1 LQPATRSQTN
11 VIKQDRNAKQSS
23 NGECSG
29 RTSQGL
35 FGIKPI
41 AHYSIALLLKD
52 AVAGLVLTA
61 ILLPAGMGYAQ
72 AAGLPAIHGLYAT
85 IVALVVY
92 AIFGPS
98 RLLVIGPDSSLA
110 ALIAAT
116 ILPLAGGSV
125 ERAVALAGGLSVMTG
140 IVCIIAGLAK
150 FGFVTELISK
160 PIRYGY
166 INGIA
171 FTVIA
176 GQLPAFFGFSV
187 SVAEFPQ
194 EMIAFISG
202 LFQGQMNLAAV
213 LVGATSMIVILG
225 CKHWAPMIPG
235 VLVAVVGATLAV
247 TFIQPLENAQL
258 SVVSTLPQGLPVLR
272 LPNVSPKDL
281 RDMLSGSIAIALVAF
296 ADTSVLSRIYS
307 QRFGYAVDSNK
318 ELVSLG
324 IANMATGLFQGFS
337 VSASASRTPVAEQ
350 AGAKTQVTGLVGA
363 LLVTLLLYFSP
374 TLLKSMPHAALS
386 AVVICACLGQI
397 QISQVVRL
405 YQLRRSEFIFSIACF
420 IGVVVFGVIQ
430 GIFIAV
436 GLALISFIWRAW
448 RPHNAVLGRVDGL
461 KGYHDVLRH
470 PEARRIPGLVLFRWD
485 APLFFANAAVFEER
499 VQEAIA
505 LAPTPTKWVVVAAE
519 PVTDV
524 DITAADMLADLDK
537 KLHQAGMDLCFA
549 EMKGPV
555 KDILKR
561 YGLFDSFGNESFFP
575 TIGQAVDRYVVA
587 HKVNWQDWDEPTAD
601 I

>member
-1 LQPATRSQTN
+1 MIN
-11 VIKQDRNAKQSS
+11 QDRNANLSS
-23 NGECSG
+23 NEEMVG
-29 RTSQGL
+29 RTSL
-35 FGIKPI
+35 RRFGIKLIP
-41 AHYSIALLLKD
+41 HYSVAILLKD

-85 IVALVVY
+85 IVSLVVY

-98 RLLVIGPDSSLA
+98 RLLVLGPDSSLA

-125 ERAVALAGGLSVMTG
+125 ERAIALAGALSVMTG
-140 IVCIIAGLAK
+140 ILCVIAGLAK

-194 EMIAFISG
+194 EIIAFIHG
-202 LFQGQMNLAAV
+202 LFHGQVNLAA
-213 LVGATSMIVILG
+213 LMIGATCMIVIFG
-225 CKHWAPMIPG
+225 FKHWAPVIPG
-235 VLVAVVGATLAV
+235 VLIAVVGATLAV
-247 TFIQPLENAQL
+247 TFIQPLENAHL
-258 SVVSTLPQGLPVLR
+258 SVVSTLPQGLPALR
-272 LPNVSPKDL
+272 LPIVSLKDL

-296 ADTSVLSRIYS
+296 ADSSVLSRIYS
-307 QRFGYAVDSNK
+307 QRGGYMVDSNR
-318 ELVSLG
+318 ELLSLG
-324 IANMATGLFQGFS
+324 FVNLATGLFQGFS

-363 LLVTLLLYFSP
+363 LLVTLLLYFAP
-374 TLLKSMPHAALS
+374 TLVKSMPHAALS

-405 YQLRRSEFIFSIACF
+405 YQLRRSEFMFSIACF
-420 IGVVVFGVIQ
+420 FGVIVLGVIQ

-436 GLALISFIWRAW
+436 GLALIAFIWRAW

-499 VQEAIA
+499 VQHAIA
-505 LAPTPTKWVVVAAE
+505 LAPTPTKWVLVAAE

-524 DITAADMLADLDK
+524 DVTAADMLAELDK
-537 KLHQAGMDLCFA
+537 KLHDAGMDLCFA

-561 YGLFDSFGNESFFP
+561 YGLFDSFGNENFFP
-575 TIGQAVDRYVVA
+575 TIGQAVDQYLVS
-587 HKVNWQDWDEPTAD
+587 HKVDWQDWDEATVN

>member
-1 LQPATRSQTN
+1 MIN
-11 VIKQDRNAKQSS
+11 QDRSANQSS
-23 NGECSG
+23 NGEFVG
-29 RTSQGL
+29 RTSPGL
-35 FGIKPI
+35 FGIKFIP
-41 AHYSIALLLKD
+41 HYSVAFLVKD

-85 IVALVVY
+85 IVALVAY

-125 ERAVALAGGLSVMTG
+125 ERAIALAGALSVMTG
-140 IVCIIAGLAK
+140 IVCVIAGLAQ

-187 SVAEFPQ
+187 SVADFPQ

-202 LFQGQMNLAAV
+202 LFHGQVNLAAV
-213 LVGATSMIVILG
+213 LIGATSMIAIFG
-225 CKHWAPMIPG
+225 CKRWAPVIPG
-235 VLVAVVGATLAV
+235 VLIAVVGATLAV
-247 TFIQPLENAQL
+247 AFIRPLENAHL
-258 SVVSTLPQGLPVLR
+258 SLVSTLPQGLPALR
-272 LPNVSPKDL
+272 LPNVSLKDL
-281 RDMLSGSIAIALVAF
+281 RDMLSGSIAITLVAF
-296 ADTSVLSRIYS
+296 ADTSVLSRVYS
-307 QRFGYAVDSNK
+307 QRGGYTVDSNK

-363 LLVTLLLYFSP
+363 LLVTLLLYFAP

-397 QISQVVRL
+397 QILQVVRL

-420 IGVVVFGVIQ
+420 LGVIVLGVIQ

-436 GLALISFIWRAW
+436 GLALIAFIWRAW

-461 KGYHDVLRH
+461 KGYHDILRH

-499 VQEAIA
+499 VQQAIA

-537 KLHQAGMDLCFA
+537 KLHDSGMDLCFA

-555 KDILKR
+555 KDLLKR
-561 YGLFDSFGNESFFP
+561 YGLFDSFGNENFFP
-575 TIGQAVDRYVVA
+575 TIGQAVDQYLVA
-587 HKVNWQDWDEPTAD
+587 HKVDWQDWDAPTVD

>member
-1 LQPATRSQTN
+1 M
-11 VIKQDRNAKQSS
+11 IKNDRNASQPS
-23 NGECSG
+23 NKEIVGQ
-29 RTSQGL
+29 TSPRF
-35 FGIKPI
+35 FGIKITP
-41 AHYSIALLLKD
+41 HYSFAFLLKD
-52 AVAGLVLTA
+52 VLAGVVLTA

-98 RLLVIGPDSSLA
+98 RILVVGPDSSLA

-125 ERAVALAGGLSVMTG
+125 ERAIALAGALAVMTG
-140 IVCIIAGLAK
+140 VISIVAGLAK

-171 FTVIA
+171 ITVIA

-187 SVAEFPQ
+187 SVSEFPQ
-194 EMIAFISG
+194 EMIAFING
-202 LFQGQMNLAAV
+202 LFQGQVNLAAV
-213 LVGATSMIVILG
+213 MIGATCMIVIFG
-225 CKHWAPMIPG
+225 CKYWAPAIPG
-235 VLVAVVGATLAV
+235 VLIAVVGATLAV
-247 TFIQPLENAQL
+247 TFIQPLEKAHL
-258 SVVSTLPQGLPVLR
+258 AVVSTLPQGLPALR
-272 LPNVSPKDL
+272 LPNVSLQDL
-281 RDMLSGSIAIALVAF
+281 RDMLSGSIAVALVAF
-296 ADTSVLSRIYS
+296 ADSSVLSRIYA
-307 QRFGYAVDSNK
+307 QRGGYPVDSNK

-324 IANMATGLFQGFS
+324 IVNLATGLFQGFS

-363 LLVTLLLYFSP
+363 LLVTLLLYFAP

-397 QISQVVRL
+397 QISPVVRL

-420 IGVVVFGVIQ
+420 LGVIVLGVIQ
-430 GIFIAV
+430 GIFISV
-436 GLALISFIWRAW
+436 GLALFAFIWRAW

-470 PEARRIPGLVLFRWD
+470 PEAKRIPGLVLFRWD

-499 VQEAIA
+499 VEQAIA

-524 DITAADMLADLDK
+524 DITAADMLAELDK

-561 YGLFDSFGNESFFP
+561 YGLFDSFGNENFFP
-575 TIGQAVDRYVVA
+575 TIGQAVDRYLDV
-587 HKVNWQDWDEPTAD
+587 HKVNWQDWDEPEAE

>member
-1 LQPATRSQTN
+1 MIN
-11 VIKQDRNAKQSS
+11 QDRNANQSS
-23 NGECSG
+23 NGGFVG
-29 RTSQGL
+29 RTSPGL
-35 FGIKPI
+35 FGIKFIP
-41 AHYSIALLLKD
+41 HYSVAFLLKD

-125 ERAVALAGGLSVMTG
+125 ERAIALAGALSVMTG
-140 IVCIIAGLAK
+140 IVCVIAGLAQ

-187 SVAEFPQ
+187 SVADFPQ
-194 EMIAFISG
+194 EMIAFIRG
-202 LFQGQMNLAAV
+202 LFHGQVNLAAV
-213 LVGATSMIVILG
+213 LIGTTSMIAIFG
-225 CKHWAPMIPG
+225 CKRWAPAIPG
-235 VLVAVVGATLAV
+235 VLIAVVGATLAV
-247 TFIQPLENAQL
+247 AFIRPLENAHL
-258 SVVSTLPQGLPVLR
+258 SVVSTLPQGLPALR
-272 LPNVSPKDL
+272 LPNVSLKDL
-281 RDMLSGSIAIALVAF
+281 RDMLSGSIAITLVAF
-296 ADTSVLSRIYS
+296 ADTSVLSRVYS
-307 QRFGYAVDSNK
+307 QRGGYTVDSNK

-363 LLVTLLLYFSP
+363 LLVTLLLYFAP

-397 QISQVVRL
+397 QILQVVRL

-420 IGVVVFGVIQ
+420 LGVIVLGVIQ

-436 GLALISFIWRAW
+436 GLALIAFIWRAW

-461 KGYHDVLRH
+461 KGYHDILRH

-499 VQEAIA
+499 VQQAIA

-537 KLHQAGMDLCFA
+537 KLHDSGTDLCFA

-561 YGLFDSFGNESFFP
+561 YGLFDSFGNENFFP
-575 TIGQAVDRYVVA
+575 TIGQAVDQYLVA
-587 HKVNWQDWDEPTAD
+587 NKVDWQDWDEPTVD

>member
-1 LQPATRSQTN
+1 
-11 VIKQDRNAKQSS
+11 VD
-23 NGECSG
+23 E
-29 RTSQGL
+29 
-35 FGIKPI
+35 IKPRYNVRD
-41 AHYSIALLLKD
+41 YSVAFLLKD
-52 AVAGLVLTA
+52 AVAGVVLTA
-61 ILLPAGMGYAQ
+61 ILLPAGLGYAQ
-72 AAGLPAIHGLYAT
+72 AAGLPAIHGLYTT

-98 RLLVIGPDSSLA
+98 RLLVVGPDSSLA

-125 ERAVALAGGLSVMTG
+125 ERAIALAGALSVMTG
-140 IVCIIAGLAK
+140 IICVIAGLAQI
-150 FGFVTELISK
+150 GFVTELISK

-187 SVAEFPQ
+187 SVAAFPQ
-194 EMIAFISG
+194 EMIAFING
-202 LFQGQMNLAAV
+202 LFQGQV
-213 LVGATSMIVILG
+213 SLVALMIGATSVIVIYG
-225 CKHWAPMIPG
+225 CKYWAPVIPG
-235 VLVAVVGATLAV
+235 VLIAVVGATLAV
-247 TFIQPLENAQL
+247 AFIPPLGNAHL
-258 SVVSTLPQGLPVLR
+258 SVVSTLPQGLPALR
-272 LPNVSPKDL
+272 LPIVTIKDL
-281 RDMLSGSIAIALVAF
+281 RDMLSASIAIALVAF
-296 ADTSVLSRIYS
+296 ADSSVLSRIYS
-307 QRFGYAVDSNK
+307 QRGGYTVDSNK

-324 IANMATGLFQGFS
+324 IANVATGLFQGFS

-363 LLVTLLLYFSP
+363 LLVTLLLYFAP

-386 AVVICACLGQI
+386 AVVICACMGQI
-397 QISQVVRL
+397 QISQVLRL
-405 YQLRRSEFIFSIACF
+405 YQLRRSEFVFSIACF
-420 IGVVVFGVIQ
+420 LGVIFLGVIQ

-436 GLALISFIWRAW
+436 GLALMAFVWRAW
-448 RPHNAVLGRVDGL
+448 RPHDAILGRVDGL
-461 KGYHDVLRH
+461 KGYHDILRH

-499 VQEAIA
+499 IQQAIA

-524 DITAADMLADLDK
+524 DITAADMLAGLDK
-537 KLHQAGMDLCFA
+537 KLHEAGMELCFA

-561 YGLFDSFGNESFFP
+561 YGLFDSFGNENFFP
-575 TIGQAVDRYVVA
+575 TIGQAVDQYLVA
-587 HKVNWQDWDEPTAD
+587 HKVKWQDWDEPTAV

>member
-1 LQPATRSQTN
+1 MNNDPKLNPL
-11 VIKQDRNAKQSS
+11 S
-23 NGECSG
+23 NGEVAG
-29 RTSQGL
+29 RTSYKIL
-35 FGIKPI
+35 GIKFTPQYTV
-41 AHYSIALLLKD
+41 ACLWKD
-52 AVAGLVLTA
+52 IVAGVVLTA

-92 AIFGPS
+92 AIVGPS
-98 RLLVIGPDSSLA
+98 RLLVMGPDSSLA

-116 ILPLAGGSV
+116 ILPLAAGSV
-125 ERAVALAGGLSVMTG
+125 ERAVALAGALSIMTG
-140 IVCIIAGLAK
+140 IICIVAGLAQ

-160 PIRYGY
+160 PIRIGY

-194 EMIAFISG
+194 EMFAFISG
-202 LFQGQMNLAAV
+202 LFQGQANMPAV
-213 LVGATSMIVILG
+213 LIGGTSVLVILG
-225 CKHWAPMIPG
+225 CKYWAPKIPG
-235 VLVAVVGATLAV
+235 VLIAVVGATLAV
-247 TFIQPLENAQL
+247 AFIRPLENAQL
-258 SVVSTLPQGLPVLR
+258 AVVGTLPQGLPALR
-272 LPNVSPKDL
+272 IPFVTIMDL

-296 ADTSVLSRIYS
+296 SDTSVLSRIYS
-307 QRFGYAVDSNK
+307 QRGGYSVNSNR
-318 ELVSLG
+318 ELTSLG
-324 IANMATGLFQGFS
+324 ITNLMVGLLQGFS

-363 LLVTLLLYFSP
+363 VLVTLLLYFAP

-397 QISQVVRL
+397 QIYQIARL
-405 YQLRRSEFIFSIACF
+405 YQLRRSEFFFSIACF
-420 IGVVVFGVIQ
+420 LGVIVLGVIP

-436 GLALISFIWRAW
+436 GLALVAFVWRAW

-461 KGYHDVLRH
+461 KGYHDITRH
-470 PEARRIPGLVLFRWD
+470 PEARQIPGLVLFRWD

-524 DITAADMLADLDK
+524 DITAADMLANLDE
-537 KLHQAGMDLCFA
+537 KLHLAGMDLCFA

-555 KDILKR
+555 KDMLKR
-561 YGLFDSFGNESFFP
+561 YGLFDSFGNENFFP
-575 TIGQAVDRYVVA
+575 TVGQAVDRYLAV
-587 HKVNWQDWDEPTAD
+587 HKVNWRDWDEPTTG

>member
-1 LQPATRSQTN
+1 M
-11 VIKQDRNAKQSS
+11 
-23 NGECSG
+23 
-29 RTSQGL
+29 
-35 FGIKPI
+35 
-41 AHYSIALLLKD
+41 KD
-52 AVAGLVLTA
+52 VVAGIILTA
-61 ILLPAGMGYAQ
+61 ILIPAGMGYAQ
-72 AAGLPAIHGLYAT
+72 AAGLPAIHGLYGT

-92 AIFGPS
+92 AIVGPS
-98 RLLVIGPDSSLA
+98 RILVIGPDSSLA

-116 ILPLAGGSV
+116 ILPLAAGSV
-125 ERAVALAGGLSVMTG
+125 ERAIALAGALSIMTG
-140 IVCIIAGLAK
+140 AICVVAGLAK

-194 EMIAFISG
+194 EMIAFTNG
-202 LFQGQMNLAAV
+202 LFQGQVNLAA
-213 LVGATSMIVILG
+213 LLIGISSLIVIFG
-225 CKHWAPMIPG
+225 CKYWAPVIPG
-235 VLVAVVGATLAV
+235 VLIAVVGATLAV
-247 TFIQPLENAQL
+247 AFIRPLENAQL
-258 SVVSTLPQGLPVLR
+258 SVVSTLPQGLPALR
-272 LPNVSPKDL
+272 LPNVSLKDL
-281 RDMLSGSIAIALVAF
+281 RDMLSGSMAIALVAF
-296 ADTSVLSRIYS
+296 ADDSVLSRIYS
-307 QRFGYAVDSNK
+307 QRGGYTVDSNK

-324 IANMATGLFQGFS
+324 IANIATGFFQGFS

-363 LLVTLLLYFSP
+363 LLVTLLLYFAP

-386 AVVICACLGQI
+386 AVVISACLGQI
-397 QISQVVRL
+397 QVSQVIRL
-405 YQLRRSEFIFSIACF
+405 YRLRRSEFVFSIACF
-420 IGVVVFGVIQ
+420 LGVIFWGVIQ

-436 GLALISFIWRAW
+436 GLALIAFIWRAW

-499 VQEAIA
+499 VQQAIA

-524 DITAADMLADLDK
+524 DVTAADMLADLDK

-555 KDILKR
+555 KDLLKR
-561 YGLFDSFGNESFFP
+561 YGLFDSFGNENFFP
-575 TIGQAVDRYVVA
+575 TVGQAVDQYLVA
-587 HKVNWQDWDEPTAD
+587 HKVNWQDWDEPMAV

>member
-1 LQPATRSQTN
+1 MIN
-11 VIKQDRNAKQSS
+11 QDRNANQSS
-23 NGECSG
+23 NGGFVG
-29 RTSQGL
+29 RTSPGL
-35 FGIKPI
+35 FGIKFIP
-41 AHYSIALLLKD
+41 HYSVAFLLKD

-125 ERAVALAGGLSVMTG
+125 ERAIALAGALSVMTG
-140 IVCIIAGLAK
+140 IVCVIAGLAQ

-187 SVAEFPQ
+187 SVADFPQ
-194 EMIAFISG
+194 EMIAFIRG
-202 LFQGQMNLAAV
+202 LFHGQVNLAAV
-213 LVGATSMIVILG
+213 LIGTTSMIAIFG
-225 CKHWAPMIPG
+225 CKRWAPAIPG
-235 VLVAVVGATLAV
+235 VLIAVVGATLAV
-247 TFIQPLENAQL
+247 AFIRPLENAHL
-258 SVVSTLPQGLPVLR
+258 SVVSTLPQGLPALR
-272 LPNVSPKDL
+272 LPNVSLKDL
-281 RDMLSGSIAIALVAF
+281 RDMLSGSIAITLVAF
-296 ADTSVLSRIYS
+296 ADTSVLSRVYS
-307 QRFGYAVDSNK
+307 QRGGYTVDSNK

-363 LLVTLLLYFSP
+363 LLVTLLLYFAP

-397 QISQVVRL
+397 QILQVVRL

-420 IGVVVFGVIQ
+420 LGVIVLGVIQ

-436 GLALISFIWRAW
+436 GLALIAFIWRAW

-461 KGYHDVLRH
+461 KGYHDILRH

-499 VQEAIA
+499 VQQAIA

-537 KLHQAGMDLCFA
+537 KLHDSGTDLCFA

-561 YGLFDSFGNESFFP
+561 YGLFDSFGNENFFP
-575 TIGQAVDRYVVA
+575 TIGQAVDQYLVA
-587 HKVNWQDWDEPTAD
+587 HKVDWQDWDEPTVD

>member
-1 LQPATRSQTN
+1 
-11 VIKQDRNAKQSS
+11 VINQDRNANLSS
-23 NGECSG
+23 NEEMVG
-29 RTSQGL
+29 RNSPRC
-35 FGIKPI
+35 FGIKRIP
-41 AHYSIALLLKD
+41 HYSVAILLKD

-85 IVALVVY
+85 IVSLVVY

-98 RLLVIGPDSSLA
+98 RLLVLGPDSSLA

-125 ERAVALAGGLSVMTG
+125 ERAIALAGALSVMTG
-140 IVCIIAGLAK
+140 ILCVIAGLAK

-194 EMIAFISG
+194 EIIAFIHG
-202 LFQGQMNLAAV
+202 LFHGQVNLAA
-213 LVGATSMIVILG
+213 LMIGAMCMIVIF
-225 CKHWAPMIPG
+225 CFKHWAPVIPG
-235 VLVAVVGATLAV
+235 VLIAVVGATLAV
-247 TFIQPLENAQL
+247 TFIQPLENAHL
-258 SVVSTLPQGLPVLR
+258 SVVSTLPQGLPALR
-272 LPNVSPKDL
+272 LPIVSLTDL

-296 ADTSVLSRIYS
+296 ADSSVLSRIYS
-307 QRFGYAVDSNK
+307 QRGGYTVDSNR
-318 ELVSLG
+318 ELMSLG
-324 IANMATGLFQGFS
+324 FVNLATGLFQGFS

-363 LLVTLLLYFSP
+363 LLVTLLLYFAP
-374 TLLKSMPHAALS
+374 TLVKSMPHAALS

-405 YQLRRSEFIFSIACF
+405 YQLRRSEFMFSIACF
-420 IGVVVFGVIQ
+420 LGVIVLGVIQ

-436 GLALISFIWRAW
+436 GLALIAFIWRAW

-499 VQEAIA
+499 VQHAIA
-505 LAPTPTKWVVVAAE
+505 LAPTPTKWVLVAAE

-524 DITAADMLADLDK
+524 DVTAADMLAELDK
-537 KLHQAGMDLCFA
+537 KLHDAGMDLCFA

-561 YGLFDSFGNESFFP
+561 YGLFDSFGNENFFP
-575 TIGQAVDRYVVA
+575 TIGQAVDQYLVS
-587 HKVNWQDWDEPTAD
+587 HKVDWQDWDEAKVS

>member
-1 LQPATRSQTN
+1 M
-11 VIKQDRNAKQSS
+11 IKNDRNASQPS
-23 NGECSG
+23 NKEIVGQ
-29 RTSQGL
+29 TSPRF
-35 FGIKPI
+35 FGIKITP
-41 AHYSIALLLKD
+41 HYSFAFLLKD
-52 AVAGLVLTA
+52 VLAGVVLTA

-72 AAGLPAIHGLYAT
+72 AAGLPAIHGLYTT

-98 RLLVIGPDSSLA
+98 RILVVGPDSSLA

-125 ERAVALAGGLSVMTG
+125 ERAIALAGALAVMTG
-140 IVCIIAGLAK
+140 AISIIAGLAK

-171 FTVIA
+171 ITVIA

-187 SVAEFPQ
+187 SVSEFPQ
-194 EMIAFISG
+194 EIIAFING
-202 LFQGQMNLAAV
+202 LFQGQVNLAAV
-213 LVGATSMIVILG
+213 MIGITCVSVIFG
-225 CKHWAPMIPG
+225 CKHWAPAIPG
-235 VLVAVVGATLAV
+235 VLIAVVGATLAV
-247 TFIQPLENAQL
+247 TFIQPLEKAHL
-258 SVVSTLPQGLPVLR
+258 AVVSTLPQGLPALR
-272 LPNVSPKDL
+272 LPNVSLQDL
-281 RDMLSGSIAIALVAF
+281 RDMLSGSIAVALVAF
-296 ADTSVLSRIYS
+296 ADSSVLSRIYA
-307 QRFGYAVDSNK
+307 QRGGYPVDSNK

-324 IANMATGLFQGFS
+324 IVNLATGLFQGFS

-363 LLVTLLLYFSP
+363 LLVTLLLYFAP

-397 QISQVVRL
+397 QISQIVRL
-405 YQLRRSEFIFSIACF
+405 YQLRRSEFVFSIACF
-420 IGVVVFGVIQ
+420 LGVIVLGVIQ

-436 GLALISFIWRAW
+436 GLALFAFIWRAW

-470 PEARRIPGLVLFRWD
+470 PEAKRIPGLVLFRWD

-499 VQEAIA
+499 VEQAIA

-524 DITAADMLADLDK
+524 DITAADMLAELDK

-561 YGLFDSFGNESFFP
+561 YGLFDSFGNENFFP
-575 TIGQAVDRYVVA
+575 TIGQAVDRYLDV
-587 HKVNWQDWDEPTAD
+587 HKVNWQDWDEPEAE

>member
-1 LQPATRSQTN
+1 MIN
-11 VIKQDRNAKQSS
+11 QDRNANQSS
-23 NGECSG
+23 NGEFVG
-29 RTSQGL
+29 RTSPGL
-35 FGIKPI
+35 FGIKFIP
-41 AHYSIALLLKD
+41 HYSVAFLLKD

-125 ERAVALAGGLSVMTG
+125 ERAIALAGALSVMTG
-140 IVCIIAGLAK
+140 IVCVIAGLAQ

-187 SVAEFPQ
+187 SVADFPQ

-202 LFQGQMNLAAV
+202 LFHGQVNLAAV
-213 LVGATSMIVILG
+213 LIGATSMIAIFG
-225 CKHWAPMIPG
+225 CKRWAPAIPG
-235 VLVAVVGATLAV
+235 VLIAVVGATLAV
-247 TFIQPLENAQL
+247 AFIRPLENAHL
-258 SVVSTLPQGLPVLR
+258 SVVSTLPQGLPALR
-272 LPNVSPKDL
+272 LPNVSLKDL
-281 RDMLSGSIAIALVAF
+281 RDMLSGSIAITLVAF
-296 ADTSVLSRIYS
+296 ADTSVLSRVYS
-307 QRFGYAVDSNK
+307 QRGGYTVDSNK

-363 LLVTLLLYFSP
+363 LLVTLLLYFAP

-397 QISQVVRL
+397 QILQVVRL

-420 IGVVVFGVIQ
+420 LGVILLGVIQ

-436 GLALISFIWRAW
+436 GLALIAFIWRAW

-461 KGYHDVLRH
+461 KGYHDILRH

-499 VQEAIA
+499 VQQAIA

-537 KLHQAGMDLCFA
+537 KLHDSGTDLCFA

-561 YGLFDSFGNESFFP
+561 YGLFDSFGNENFFP
-575 TIGQAVDRYVVA
+575 TIGQAVDQYLVA
-587 HKVNWQDWDEPTAD
+587 NKVDWQDWDEPTVD

>member
-1 LQPATRSQTN
+1 MIN
-11 VIKQDRNAKQSS
+11 QDRKAIQLS
-23 NGECSG
+23 NEQDSG
-29 RTSQGL
+29 RKSL
-35 FGIKPI
+35 RFMGIKLNPN
-41 AHYSIALLLKD
+41 YSIAFLLKD
-52 AVAGLVLTA
+52 AVAGVVLTA

-92 AIFGPS
+92 AIFGSS
-98 RLLVIGPDSSLA
+98 RLLVLGPDSSLA

-116 ILPLAGGSV
+116 ILPLADGSV
-125 ERAVALAGGLSVMTG
+125 ERTIALAGALSVMTG
-140 IVCIIAGLAK
+140 IICVVAGLAQ

-160 PIRYGY
+160 PIRFGY

-187 SVAEFPQ
+187 SVSEFPQ
-194 EMIAFISG
+194 EMIAFVNG
-202 LFQGQMNLAAV
+202 LLQGQVNLSAV
-213 LVGATSMIVILG
+213 LIGTMSMIVILG
-225 CKHWAPMIPG
+225 CKRWAPVIPG
-235 VLVAVVGATLAV
+235 VLIAVIGATLAV
-247 TFIQPLENAQL
+247 AFIQPLENSHP
-258 SVVSTLPQGLPVLR
+258 SVVSTLPQGLPAFR
-272 LPNVSPKDL
+272 LPIVSLKDL
-281 RDMLSGSIAIALVAF
+281 RDMFSGSIAIALVAF
-296 ADTSVLSRIYS
+296 TDTSVLSRIYS
-307 QRFGYAVDSNK
+307 QRSGYAVDSNK

-324 IANMATGLFQGFS
+324 IANIATGLFQGFS

-350 AGAKTQVTGLVGA
+350 AGAKTQVTGLIGA
-363 LLVTLLLYFSP
+363 MLVSILLYFAPS
-374 TLLKSMPHAALS
+374 LLKSMPHAALS

-397 QISQVVRL
+397 QIYQVFRL
-405 YQLRRSEFIFSIACF
+405 YQLRRSEFLFSIACF
-420 IGVVVFGVIQ
+420 FGVIVLGVIQ

-436 GLALISFIWRAW
+436 GLALVAFIWRAW

-499 VQEAIA
+499 IQQAIA

-524 DITAADMLADLDK
+524 DITAADMLAELDN
-537 KLHQAGMDLCFA
+537 KLHRAGMDLCFA

-561 YGLFDSFGNESFFP
+561 YGLFDSFGNENFFP
-575 TIGQAVDRYVVA
+575 TIGQAVDHYLITHQV
-587 HKVNWQDWDEPTAD
+587 HWQDWDEPKVN

>member
-1 LQPATRSQTN
+1 M
-11 VIKQDRNAKQSS
+11 VGRNSP
-23 NGECSG
+23 
-29 RTSQGL
+29 RR
-35 FGIKPI
+35 FGIKRIP
-41 AHYSIALLLKD
+41 HYSVAILLKD

-85 IVALVVY
+85 IVSLVVY

-98 RLLVIGPDSSLA
+98 RLLVLGPDSSLA

-125 ERAVALAGGLSVMTG
+125 ERAIALAGALSVMTG
-140 IVCIIAGLAK
+140 IICVIAGLAK

-194 EMIAFISG
+194 EIIAFING
-202 LFQGQMNLAAV
+202 LFQGQVNLAA
-213 LVGATSMIVILG
+213 LMIGAMCMIVILG
-225 CKHWAPMIPG
+225 CKHWAPVIPG
-235 VLVAVVGATLAV
+235 VLIAVVGATLAV
-247 TFIQPLENAQL
+247 TFIRPLENAHL
-258 SVVSTLPQGLPVLR
+258 SVVSTLPQGLPALR
-272 LPNVSPKDL
+272 LPIVSLKDL

-296 ADTSVLSRIYS
+296 ADSSVLSRIYS
-307 QRFGYAVDSNK
+307 QRGGYTVDSNR

-324 IANMATGLFQGFS
+324 FVNFATGLFQGFS

-363 LLVTLLLYFSP
+363 LLVTLLLYFAP
-374 TLLKSMPHAALS
+374 TLVKSMPHAALS

-405 YQLRRSEFIFSIACF
+405 YQLRRSEFMFSIACF
-420 IGVVVFGVIQ
+420 LGVIVLGVIQ

-436 GLALISFIWRAW
+436 GLALIAFIWRAW

-499 VQEAIA
+499 VQHAIA
-505 LAPTPTKWVVVAAE
+505 LAPTPTKWVIVAAE

-524 DITAADMLADLDK
+524 DVTAADMLADLDK
-537 KLHQAGMDLCFA
+537 KLHDAGMDLCFA

-561 YGLFDSFGNESFFP
+561 YGLFDSFGNENFFP
-575 TIGQAVDRYVVA
+575 TIGQAVDQYLVS
-587 HKVNWQDWDEPTAD
+587 HKVDWQDWDEATVN

>member
-1 LQPATRSQTN
+1 MIN
-11 VIKQDRNAKQSS
+11 QDRSANQSS
-23 NGECSG
+23 NGEFVG
-29 RTSQGL
+29 RTSPGL
-35 FGIKPI
+35 FGIKFIP
-41 AHYSIALLLKD
+41 HYSVAFLLKD

-85 IVALVVY
+85 IVALVAY

-125 ERAVALAGGLSVMTG
+125 ERAIALAGALSVMTG
-140 IVCIIAGLAK
+140 IVCVIAGLAQ

-187 SVAEFPQ
+187 SVADFPQ

-202 LFQGQMNLAAV
+202 LFHGQVNLAAV
-213 LVGATSMIVILG
+213 LIGATSMIAIFG
-225 CKHWAPMIPG
+225 CKRWAPVIPG
-235 VLVAVVGATLAV
+235 VLIAVVGATLAV
-247 TFIQPLENAQL
+247 AFIRPLENAHL
-258 SVVSTLPQGLPVLR
+258 SVVSTLPQGLPALR
-272 LPNVSPKDL
+272 LPNVSLKDL
-281 RDMLSGSIAIALVAF
+281 RDMLSGSIAITLVAF
-296 ADTSVLSRIYS
+296 ADTSVLSRVYS
-307 QRFGYAVDSNK
+307 QRGGYTVDSNK

-363 LLVTLLLYFSP
+363 LLVTLLLYFAP

-397 QISQVVRL
+397 QILQVVRL

-420 IGVVVFGVIQ
+420 LGVIVLGVIQ

-436 GLALISFIWRAW
+436 GLALIAFIWRAW

-461 KGYHDVLRH
+461 KGYHDILRH

-499 VQEAIA
+499 VQQAIA

-537 KLHQAGMDLCFA
+537 KLHDSGMDLCFA

-555 KDILKR
+555 KDLLKR
-561 YGLFDSFGNESFFP
+561 YGLFDSFGNENFFP
-575 TIGQAVDRYVVA
+575 TIGQAVDQYLVA
-587 HKVNWQDWDEPTAD
+587 HKVDWQDWDAPTVD

>member
-1 LQPATRSQTN
+1 MNKDPKASPLS
-11 VIKQDRNAKQSS
+11 NA
-23 NGECSG
+23 EDAG
-29 RTSQGL
+29 RGSHR
-35 FGIKPI
+35 FWGINFTPQ
-41 AHYSIALLLKD
+41 YSVAFLWKD
-52 AVAGLVLTA
+52 IVAGVVLTA

-98 RLLVIGPDSSLA
+98 RLLVMGPDSSLA

-116 ILPLAGGSV
+116 ILPLAAGSV
-125 ERAVALAGGLSVMTG
+125 ERAIALAGALSIMTG
-140 IVCIIAGLAK
+140 TICIVAGLAQ

-160 PIRYGY
+160 PIRFGY

-194 EMIAFISG
+194 EMVAFISG
-202 LFQGQMNLAAV
+202 LFQGQMNVAAV
-213 LVGATSMIVILG
+213 LIGGTCMLVILG
-225 CKHWAPMIPG
+225 CKYWAPEIPG
-235 VLVAVVGATLAV
+235 VLIAVVGATLAV
-247 TFIQPLENAQL
+247 AFIPPLANAQL
-258 SVVSTLPQGLPVLR
+258 AVVSTLPQGLPALR
-272 LPNVSPKDL
+272 IPFVTVNDL
-281 RDMLSGSIAIALVAF
+281 REMLSGAIAIALVAF
-296 ADTSVLSRIYS
+296 ADTSVLSRIYA
-307 QRFGYAVDSNK
+307 QRSGHPVKSNR
-318 ELVSLG
+318 ELLSLG
-324 IANMATGLFQGFS
+324 ITNLVVGLFQGFS

-363 LLVTLLLYFSP
+363 LLVTLLLYFAP

-386 AVVICACLGQI
+386 AVVISACLGQI
-397 QISQVVRL
+397 QIRQLARL
-405 YQLRRSEFIFSIACF
+405 YQLRRSEFLFSIACF
-420 IGVVVFGVIQ
+420 LGVIVLGVIQ

-436 GLALISFIWRAW
+436 GLALLAFVWRAW

-470 PEARRIPGLVLFRWD
+470 PEARQIPGLVLFRWD

-499 VQEAIA
+499 VQQAIA
-505 LAPTPTKWVVVAAE
+505 VAPTPTKWVVVAAE
-519 PVTDV
+519 PITDV
-524 DITAADMLADLDK
+524 DITAADMLADLDE
-537 KLHQAGMDLCFA
+537 KLHQLGMDLCFA

-555 KDILKR
+555 KDTLKS
-561 YGLFDSFGNESFFP
+561 YGLFDSFGNENFFP
-575 TIGQAVDRYVVA
+575 TIGQAVDRYLAVN
-587 HKVNWQDWDEPTAD
+587 KVNWRDWDEPATG

>member
-1 LQPATRSQTN
+1 MIN
-11 VIKQDRNAKQSS
+11 QDRKAIQLS
-23 NGECSG
+23 NEQDSG
-29 RTSQGL
+29 RKSL
-35 FGIKPI
+35 RFMGIKLNPN
-41 AHYSIALLLKD
+41 YSIAFLLKD
-52 AVAGLVLTA
+52 AVAGVVLTA

-92 AIFGPS
+92 AIFGSS
-98 RLLVIGPDSSLA
+98 RLLVLGPDSSLA

-116 ILPLAGGSV
+116 ILPLADGSV
-125 ERAVALAGGLSVMTG
+125 ERTIALAGALSVMTG
-140 IVCIIAGLAK
+140 IICVIAGLAQ

-187 SVAEFPQ
+187 SVSEFPQ
-194 EMIAFISG
+194 EMIAFVNG
-202 LFQGQMNLAAV
+202 LLQGQVNLSAV
-213 LVGATSMIVILG
+213 LIGTMSMIVILG
-225 CKHWAPMIPG
+225 CKRWAPVIPG
-235 VLVAVVGATLAV
+235 VLIAVIGATLAV
-247 TFIQPLENAQL
+247 AFIQPLENSHP
-258 SVVSTLPQGLPVLR
+258 SVVSTLPQGLPAFR
-272 LPNVSPKDL
+272 LPIVSLKDL
-281 RDMLSGSIAIALVAF
+281 RDMFSGSIAIALVAF
-296 ADTSVLSRIYS
+296 TDTSVLSRIYS
-307 QRFGYAVDSNK
+307 QRSGYAVDSNK

-324 IANMATGLFQGFS
+324 IANIATGLFQGFS

-350 AGAKTQVTGLVGA
+350 AGAKTQVTGLIGA
-363 LLVTLLLYFSP
+363 MLVSILLYFAPS
-374 TLLKSMPHAALS
+374 LLKSMPHAALS

-397 QISQVVRL
+397 QIYQVFRL
-405 YQLRRSEFIFSIACF
+405 YQLRRSEFLFSIACF
-420 IGVVVFGVIQ
+420 FGVIVLGVIQ

-436 GLALISFIWRAW
+436 GLALVAFIWRAW

-499 VQEAIA
+499 IQQAIA

-524 DITAADMLADLDK
+524 DITAADMLAELDN
-537 KLHQAGMDLCFA
+537 KLHRAGMDLCFA

-561 YGLFDSFGNESFFP
+561 YGLFDSFGNENFFP
-575 TIGQAVDRYVVA
+575 TIGQAVDHYLITHQV
-587 HKVNWQDWDEPTAD
+587 HWQDWDEPKVN

>member
-1 LQPATRSQTN
+1 MIN
-11 VIKQDRNAKQSS
+11 QDRNTTLSS
-23 NGECSG
+23 NEEIVG
-29 RTSQGL
+29 RNSPRR
-35 FGIKPI
+35 FGIKRIPHFSVAI
-41 AHYSIALLLKD
+41 LLKD

-85 IVALVVY
+85 IVSLVVY

-98 RLLVIGPDSSLA
+98 RLLVLGPDSSLA

-125 ERAVALAGGLSVMTG
+125 ERAIALAGALSVMTG
-140 IVCIIAGLAK
+140 ILCVIAGLAK

-187 SVAEFPQ
+187 SFAEFPQ
-194 EMIAFISG
+194 EIIAFING
-202 LFQGQMNLAAV
+202 LFQGRVNLAA
-213 LVGATSMIVILG
+213 LMIGAMCMIVIFG
-225 CKHWAPMIPG
+225 CKHWAPVIPG
-235 VLVAVVGATLAV
+235 VLIAVVGATLAV
-247 TFIQPLENAQL
+247 TFIQPLENAHL
-258 SVVSTLPQGLPVLR
+258 SVVSTLPQGLPTLR
-272 LPNVSPKDL
+272 LPIVSLKDL

-296 ADTSVLSRIYS
+296 ADSSVLSRIYS
-307 QRFGYAVDSNK
+307 QRGGYTVDSNR

-324 IANMATGLFQGFS
+324 LVNLATGLFQGFS

-363 LLVTLLLYFSP
+363 LLVTLLLYFAP
-374 TLLKSMPHAALS
+374 TLVKSMPHAALS

-397 QISQVVRL
+397 EISQVVRL
-405 YQLRRSEFIFSIACF
+405 YQLRRSEFMFSIACF
-420 IGVVVFGVIQ
+420 LGVIVLGVIQ

-436 GLALISFIWRAW
+436 GLALIAFIWRAW

-499 VQEAIA
+499 VQHAIA
-505 LAPTPTKWVVVAAE
+505 LAPTPTKWVIVAAE

-524 DITAADMLADLDK
+524 DVTAADMLADLDK
-537 KLHQAGMDLCFA
+537 KLHDAGMDLCFA

-561 YGLFDSFGNESFFP
+561 YGLFDSFGNENFFP
-575 TIGQAVDRYVVA
+575 TIGQAVDQYLVS
-587 HKVNWQDWDEPTAD
+587 HKVDWQDWDEATVN

>member
-1 LQPATRSQTN
+1 MIN
-11 VIKQDRNAKQSS
+11 QDRNATLSS
-23 NGECSG
+23 NEEMVG
-29 RTSQGL
+29 RNSPRR
-35 FGIKPI
+35 FGIKRIP
-41 AHYSIALLLKD
+41 HYSVAILLKD

-85 IVALVVY
+85 IVSLVVY

-98 RLLVIGPDSSLA
+98 RLLVLGPDSSLA

-125 ERAVALAGGLSVMTG
+125 ERAIALAGALSVMTG
-140 IVCIIAGLAK
+140 IICVIAGLAK

-194 EMIAFISG
+194 EIFAFING
-202 LFQGQMNLAAV
+202 LFQGQVNLAA
-213 LVGATSMIVILG
+213 LMIGAMCMIVILG
-225 CKHWAPMIPG
+225 CKHWAPVIPG
-235 VLVAVVGATLAV
+235 VLIAVVGATLAV
-247 TFIQPLENAQL
+247 TFIRPLENAHL
-258 SVVSTLPQGLPVLR
+258 SVVSTLPQGLPALR
-272 LPNVSPKDL
+272 LPIVSLKDL

-296 ADTSVLSRIYS
+296 ADSSVLSRIYS
-307 QRFGYAVDSNK
+307 QRGGYTVDSNR

-324 IANMATGLFQGFS
+324 FVNLATGLFQGFS

-363 LLVTLLLYFSP
+363 LLVTLLLYFAP
-374 TLLKSMPHAALS
+374 TLVKSMPHAALS

-405 YQLRRSEFIFSIACF
+405 YQLRRSEFMFSIACF
-420 IGVVVFGVIQ
+420 LGVIVLGVIQ

-436 GLALISFIWRAW
+436 GLALIAFIWRAW

-499 VQEAIA
+499 VQHAIA
-505 LAPTPTKWVVVAAE
+505 LAPTPTKWVIVAAE

-524 DITAADMLADLDK
+524 DVTAADMLADLDK
-537 KLHQAGMDLCFA
+537 KLHDAGMDLCFA

-561 YGLFDSFGNESFFP
+561 YGLFDSFGNENFFP
-575 TIGQAVDRYVVA
+575 TIGQAVDQYLVS
-587 HKVNWQDWDEPTAD
+587 HKVDWQDWDEATVN

>member
-1 LQPATRSQTN
+1 MNNDPKANHL
-11 VIKQDRNAKQSS
+11 S
-23 NGECSG
+23 NGEVAG
-29 RTSQGL
+29 RTSYRFLGRKFTPQ
-35 FGIKPI
+35 
-41 AHYSIALLLKD
+41 YSVAFLWKD
-52 AVAGLVLTA
+52 IVAGVVLTA

-72 AAGLPAIHGLYAT
+72 AAGLPAIHGLYTT

-98 RLLVIGPDSSLA
+98 RLLVLGPDSSLA

-116 ILPLAGGSV
+116 ILPLAAGSV
-125 ERAVALAGGLSVMTG
+125 ERAVVLAGALSIMTG
-140 IVCIIAGLAK
+140 ILCIVAGLAQ

-194 EMIAFISG
+194 EMVAFISG
-202 LFQGQMNLAAV
+202 LFQGQMNVAAV
-213 LVGATSMIVILG
+213 LIGGTCMLVILG
-225 CKHWAPMIPG
+225 CKYWAPEIPG
-235 VLVAVVGATLAV
+235 VLIAVVGATLAV
-247 TFIQPLENAQL
+247 AFIRPLENAQL
-258 SVVSTLPQGLPVLR
+258 AVVSTLPQGLPALR
-272 LPNVSPKDL
+272 IPFVTISDL
-281 RDMLSGSIAIALVAF
+281 SEMLSGSIAIALVAF

-307 QRFGYAVDSNK
+307 QRGGYAVNSNR

-324 IANMATGLFQGFS
+324 ITNLVVGLFQGFS

-363 LLVTLLLYFSP
+363 ILVTLLLYFAP

-397 QISQVVRL
+397 QIYQVARL
-405 YQLRRSEFIFSIACF
+405 YQLRRSEFFFSIACF
-420 IGVVVFGVIQ
+420 LGVIVLGVIQ

-436 GLALISFIWRAW
+436 GLALLAFVWRAW

-461 KGYHDVLRH
+461 KGYHDILRH
-470 PEARRIPGLVLFRWD
+470 PEARQIPGLVLFRWD

-499 VQEAIA
+499 VQQAIA
-505 LAPTPTKWVVVAAE
+505 VAPTPTKWVVVAAE

-524 DITAADMLADLDK
+524 DITAADMLAELDQ

-555 KDILKR
+555 KDRLKR
-561 YGLFDSFGNESFFP
+561 YGLFNSFGNENFFP
-575 TIGQAVDRYVVA
+575 TIGQAVDRYLDV
-587 HKVNWQDWDEPTAD
+587 HKVNWRDWDEPATG

>member
-1 LQPATRSQTN
+1 M
-11 VIKQDRNAKQSS
+11 
-23 NGECSG
+23 
-29 RTSQGL
+29 
-35 FGIKPI
+35 
-41 AHYSIALLLKD
+41 KD

-85 IVALVVY
+85 IVALVAY

-125 ERAVALAGGLSVMTG
+125 ERAIALAGALSVMTG
-140 IVCIIAGLAK
+140 IVCVIAGLAQ

-187 SVAEFPQ
+187 SVADFPQ

-202 LFQGQMNLAAV
+202 LFHGQVNLAAV
-213 LVGATSMIVILG
+213 LIGATSMIAIFG
-225 CKHWAPMIPG
+225 CKRWAPVIPG
-235 VLVAVVGATLAV
+235 VLIAVVGATLAV
-247 TFIQPLENAQL
+247 AFIRPLENAHL
-258 SVVSTLPQGLPVLR
+258 SLVSTLPQGLPALR
-272 LPNVSPKDL
+272 LPNVSLKDL
-281 RDMLSGSIAIALVAF
+281 RDMLSGSIAITLVAF
-296 ADTSVLSRIYS
+296 ADTSVLSRVYS
-307 QRFGYAVDSNK
+307 QRGGYTVDSNK

-363 LLVTLLLYFSP
+363 LLVTLLLYFAP

-397 QISQVVRL
+397 QILQVVRL

-420 IGVVVFGVIQ
+420 LGVIVLGVIQ

-436 GLALISFIWRAW
+436 GLALIAFIWRAW

-461 KGYHDVLRH
+461 KGYHDILRH

-499 VQEAIA
+499 VQQAIA

-537 KLHQAGMDLCFA
+537 KLHDSGMDLCFA

-555 KDILKR
+555 KDLLKR
-561 YGLFDSFGNESFFP
+561 YGLFDSFGNENFFP
-575 TIGQAVDRYVVA
+575 TIGQAVDQYLVA
-587 HKVNWQDWDEPTAD
+587 HKVDWQDWDAPTVD

>member
-1 LQPATRSQTN
+1 
-11 VIKQDRNAKQSS
+11 VINQDRNANLSS
-23 NGECSG
+23 NEEMVG
-29 RTSQGL
+29 RNSPRR
-35 FGIKPI
+35 FGIKRIPHFSVAI
-41 AHYSIALLLKD
+41 LLKD

-85 IVALVVY
+85 IVSLVVY

-98 RLLVIGPDSSLA
+98 RLLVLGPDSSLA

-125 ERAVALAGGLSVMTG
+125 ERAIALAGALSVMTG
-140 IVCIIAGLAK
+140 IICVIAGLAK

-194 EMIAFISG
+194 EIIAFIHG
-202 LFQGQMNLAAV
+202 LFQGQVNLAA
-213 LVGATSMIVILG
+213 LIIGAMCMIVIFG
-225 CKHWAPMIPG
+225 CKHWAPAIPG
-235 VLVAVVGATLAV
+235 VLIAVVGATLAV
-247 TFIQPLENAQL
+247 TFIRPLENAHL
-258 SVVSTLPQGLPVLR
+258 SVVSTLPQGLPALR
-272 LPNVSPKDL
+272 LPIVSLKDL

-296 ADTSVLSRIYS
+296 ADSSVLSRIYS
-307 QRFGYAVDSNK
+307 QRGGYTVDSNR

-324 IANMATGLFQGFS
+324 FVNLATGLFQGFS

-363 LLVTLLLYFSP
+363 LLVTLLLYFAP
-374 TLLKSMPHAALS
+374 TLVKSMPHAALS

-397 QISQVVRL
+397 EISQVVRL
-405 YQLRRSEFIFSIACF
+405 YQLRRSEFMFSIACF
-420 IGVVVFGVIQ
+420 LGVIVLGVIQ

-436 GLALISFIWRAW
+436 GLALIAFIWRAW

-499 VQEAIA
+499 VQHAIA
-505 LAPTPTKWVVVAAE
+505 LAPTPTKWVLVAAE

-524 DITAADMLADLDK
+524 DVTAADMLAELDK
-537 KLHQAGMDLCFA
+537 KLHDAGMDLCFA

-561 YGLFDSFGNESFFP
+561 YGLFDSFGNENFFP
-575 TIGQAVDRYVVA
+575 TIGQAVDQYLVS
-587 HKVNWQDWDEPTAD
+587 HKVDWQDWDEATVN

>member
-1 LQPATRSQTN
+1 MNNDPKLNPL
-11 VIKQDRNAKQSS
+11 S
-23 NGECSG
+23 NGEVAG
-29 RTSQGL
+29 RTSYKIL
-35 FGIKPI
+35 GIKFTPQYTV
-41 AHYSIALLLKD
+41 ACLWKD
-52 AVAGLVLTA
+52 IVAGVVLTA

-92 AIFGPS
+92 AIVGPS
-98 RLLVIGPDSSLA
+98 RLLVMGPDSSLA

-116 ILPLAGGSV
+116 ILPLAAGSV
-125 ERAVALAGGLSVMTG
+125 ERAVALAGALSIMTG
-140 IVCIIAGLAK
+140 IICIVAGLAQ

-160 PIRYGY
+160 PIRIGY

-194 EMIAFISG
+194 EMFAFISG
-202 LFQGQMNLAAV
+202 LFQGQANMPAV
-213 LVGATSMIVILG
+213 LIGGTSVLVILG
-225 CKHWAPMIPG
+225 CKYWAPKIPG
-235 VLVAVVGATLAV
+235 VLIAVVGATLAV
-247 TFIQPLENAQL
+247 AFIRPLENAQL
-258 SVVSTLPQGLPVLR
+258 AVVGTLPQGLPALR
-272 LPNVSPKDL
+272 IPFVTIMDL

-307 QRFGYAVDSNK
+307 QRGGYSVNSNR
-318 ELVSLG
+318 ELTSLG
-324 IANMATGLFQGFS
+324 ITNLMVGLLQGFS

-363 LLVTLLLYFSP
+363 VLVTLLLYFAP

-397 QISQVVRL
+397 QIYQIARL
-405 YQLRRSEFIFSIACF
+405 YQLRRSEFFFSIACF
-420 IGVVVFGVIQ
+420 LGVIVLGVIP

-436 GLALISFIWRAW
+436 GLALVAFVWRAW

-461 KGYHDVLRH
+461 KGYHDITRH
-470 PEARRIPGLVLFRWD
+470 PEARQIPGLVLFRWD

-524 DITAADMLADLDK
+524 DITAADMLANLDE
-537 KLHQAGMDLCFA
+537 KLHLAGMDLCFA

-555 KDILKR
+555 KDMLKR
-561 YGLFDSFGNESFFP
+561 YGLFDSFGNENFFP
-575 TIGQAVDRYVVA
+575 TVGQAVDRYLAV
-587 HKVNWQDWDEPTAD
+587 HKVNWRDWDEPTTG

>member
-1 LQPATRSQTN
+1 MIN
-11 VIKQDRNAKQSS
+11 QDRKAIQLS
-23 NGECSG
+23 NEQDSG
-29 RTSQGL
+29 RKSL
-35 FGIKPI
+35 RFMGIKLNPN
-41 AHYSIALLLKD
+41 YSIAFLLKD
-52 AVAGLVLTA
+52 AVAGVVLTA

-92 AIFGPS
+92 AIFGSS
-98 RLLVIGPDSSLA
+98 RLLVLGPDSSLA

-116 ILPLAGGSV
+116 ILPLADGSV
-125 ERAVALAGGLSVMTG
+125 ERTIALAGALSVMTG
-140 IVCIIAGLAK
+140 IICVIAGLAQ

-187 SVAEFPQ
+187 SVSEFPQ
-194 EMIAFISG
+194 EMIAFVNG
-202 LFQGQMNLAAV
+202 LLQGQVNLSAV
-213 LVGATSMIVILG
+213 LIGTMSMIVILG
-225 CKHWAPMIPG
+225 CKRWAPVIPG
-235 VLVAVVGATLAV
+235 VLIAVIGATLAV
-247 TFIQPLENAQL
+247 AFIQPLENSHP
-258 SVVSTLPQGLPVLR
+258 SVVSTLPQGLPAFR
-272 LPNVSPKDL
+272 LPIVSLKDL
-281 RDMLSGSIAIALVAF
+281 RDMFSGSIAIALVAF
-296 ADTSVLSRIYS
+296 TDTSVLSRIYS
-307 QRFGYAVDSNK
+307 QRSGYAVDSNK

-324 IANMATGLFQGFS
+324 IANIATGLFQGFS

-350 AGAKTQVTGLVGA
+350 AGAKTQVTGLIGA
-363 LLVTLLLYFSP
+363 MLVSILLYFAPS
-374 TLLKSMPHAALS
+374 LLKSMPHAALS

-397 QISQVVRL
+397 QIYQVFRL
-405 YQLRRSEFIFSIACF
+405 YQLRRSEFLFSIACF
-420 IGVVVFGVIQ
+420 FGVIVLGVIQ

-436 GLALISFIWRAW
+436 GLALVAFIWRAW

-499 VQEAIA
+499 IQQAIA

-524 DITAADMLADLDK
+524 DITAADMLAELDN
-537 KLHQAGMDLCFA
+537 KLHRAGMDLCFA

-561 YGLFDSFGNESFFP
+561 YGLFDTFGNENFFP
-575 TIGQAVDRYVVA
+575 TIGQAVDHYLITHQV
-587 HKVNWQDWDEPTAD
+587 HWQDWDEPKVN

>member
-1 LQPATRSQTN
+1 M
-11 VIKQDRNAKQSS
+11 
-23 NGECSG
+23 
-29 RTSQGL
+29 
-35 FGIKPI
+35 
-41 AHYSIALLLKD
+41 
-52 AVAGLVLTA
+52 LTA

-92 AIFGPS
+92 AMFGPS
-98 RLLVIGPDSSLA
+98 RILVVGPDSSLA

-125 ERAVALAGGLSVMTG
+125 ERAIALAGALAVMTG
-140 IVCIIAGLAK
+140 AISIIAGLAK

-171 FTVIA
+171 ITVIA

-187 SVAEFPQ
+187 SVSEFPQ
-194 EMIAFISG
+194 EMIAFING
-202 LFQGQMNLAAV
+202 LFQGQVNLAAV
-213 LVGATSMIVILG
+213 MIGLTCVLVIFG
-225 CKHWAPMIPG
+225 CKHWAPAIPG
-235 VLVAVVGATLAV
+235 VLIAVVGATLAV
-247 TFIQPLENAQL
+247 TFIQPLEKAHL
-258 SVVSTLPQGLPVLR
+258 AVVSTLPQGLPALR
-272 LPNVSPKDL
+272 LPNVSLQDL
-281 RDMLSGSIAIALVAF
+281 RDMLSGSIAVALVAF
-296 ADTSVLSRIYS
+296 ADSSVLSRIYS
-307 QRFGYAVDSNK
+307 QRGGYPVDSNR

-324 IANMATGLFQGFS
+324 IANLATGLFQGFS

-363 LLVTLLLYFSP
+363 LLVTLLLYFAP

-386 AVVICACLGQI
+386 AVVKCACLGQI
-397 QISQVVRL
+397 QISKVVRL
-405 YQLRRSEFIFSIACF
+405 YQLRRSEFVISIACF
-420 IGVVVFGVIQ
+420 LGVIVLGVIQ
-430 GIFIAV
+430 GIFISV
-436 GLALISFIWRAW
+436 GLALFAFIWRAW

-499 VQEAIA
+499 VEQAIA

-524 DITAADMLADLDK
+524 DITAADMLAELDK

-561 YGLFDSFGNESFFP
+561 YGLFDSFGNENFFP
-575 TIGQAVDRYVVA
+575 TIGQAVDRYLDV
-587 HKVNWQDWDEPTAD
+587 HKVNWQDWDEPEAE

>member
-1 LQPATRSQTN
+1 MKCIPR
-11 VIKQDRNAKQSS
+11 
-23 NGECSG
+23 
-29 RTSQGL
+29 
-35 FGIKPI
+35 
-41 AHYSIALLLKD
+41 YSVAYLLKD

-72 AAGLPAIHGLYAT
+72 AAGLPAIHGLYST
-85 IVALVVY
+85 IVALVAY

-98 RLLVIGPDSSLA
+98 RLLVVGPDSSLA

-116 ILPLAGGSV
+116 ILPLAGGNV
-125 ERAVALAGGLSVMTG
+125 ERAVALAGALSVMTG
-140 IVCIIAGLAK
+140 IICVIAGLAK

-187 SVAEFPQ
+187 SVAAFPQ
-194 EMIAFISG
+194 EMIAFING
-202 LFQGQMNLAAV
+202 LFQGQVNLAAV
-213 LVGATSMIVILG
+213 IIGATCMIVIFG
-225 CKHWAPMIPG
+225 CKYWAPVIPG
-235 VLVAVVGATLAV
+235 VLIAVVGATLAV
-247 TFIQPLENAQL
+247 VFIRPLENAHL
-258 SVVSTLPQGLPVLR
+258 SVVSTLPQGLPDLR
-272 LPNVSPKDL
+272 IPNVSLQDL
-281 RDMLSGSIAIALVAF
+281 RDMLRGSIAIALVAF
-296 ADTSVLSRIYS
+296 ADSSVLSRIYS
-307 QRFGYAVDSNK
+307 QRGGYSVESNK

-324 IANMATGLFQGFS
+324 ITNMATGLFQGFS
-337 VSASASRTPVAEQ
+337 VSVSASRTPVAEQ
-350 AGAKTQVTGLVGA
+350 AGAKTQVTGLFGA
-363 LLVTLLLYFSP
+363 LLVTLLLFFAP
-374 TLLKSMPHAALS
+374 ALLKSMPHAALS

-397 QISQVVRL
+397 QIYEVVRL
-405 YQLRRSEFIFSIACF
+405 YQLRRSELIFSIACF
-420 IGVVVFGVIQ
+420 LGVILLGVIQ

-436 GLALISFIWRAW
+436 GLALIAFIWRAW

-499 VQEAIA
+499 VQQAIA

-537 KLHQAGMDLCFA
+537 KLHLAGMDLCFA

-561 YGLFDSFGNESFFP
+561 YGLFDSLGNENFFP
-575 TIGQAVDRYVVA
+575 TIGQAVDRYLDA
-587 HKVNWQDWDEPTAD
+587 HKVTWQDWDETAAD

>member
-1 LQPATRSQTN
+1 MIN
-11 VIKQDRNAKQSS
+11 QDRNANQSS
-23 NGECSG
+23 NGEFVG
-29 RTSQGL
+29 RTSPGL
-35 FGIKPI
+35 FGIKFIP
-41 AHYSIALLLKD
+41 HYSVAFLLKD

-125 ERAVALAGGLSVMTG
+125 ERAIALAGALSVMTG
-140 IVCIIAGLAK
+140 IVCVIAGLAQ

-187 SVAEFPQ
+187 SVADFPQ

-202 LFQGQMNLAAV
+202 LFHGQVNLAAV
-213 LVGATSMIVILG
+213 LIGATSMIAIFG
-225 CKHWAPMIPG
+225 CKRWAPAIPG
-235 VLVAVVGATLAV
+235 VLIAVVGATLAV
-247 TFIQPLENAQL
+247 AFIRPLENAHL
-258 SVVSTLPQGLPVLR
+258 SVVSTLPQGLPALR
-272 LPNVSPKDL
+272 LPNVSLKDL

-296 ADTSVLSRIYS
+296 ADTSVLSRVYS
-307 QRFGYAVDSNK
+307 QRGGYTVDSNK

-363 LLVTLLLYFSP
+363 LLVTLLLYFAP

-397 QISQVVRL
+397 QILQVVRL

-420 IGVVVFGVIQ
+420 LGVILLGVIQ

-436 GLALISFIWRAW
+436 GLALIAFIWRAW

-461 KGYHDVLRH
+461 KGYHDILRH

-499 VQEAIA
+499 VQQAIA

-537 KLHQAGMDLCFA
+537 KLHDSGMDLCFA

-561 YGLFDSFGNESFFP
+561 YGLFDSFGNENFFP
-575 TIGQAVDRYVVA
+575 TIGQAVDQYLVA
-587 HKVNWQDWDEPTAD
+587 HKVDWQDWDEPTVD

>member
-1 LQPATRSQTN
+1 
-11 VIKQDRNAKQSS
+11 VINNDRNASPSKEEIVGQKS
-23 NGECSG
+23 
-29 RTSQGL
+29 RKI
-35 FGIKPI
+35 FGIEI
-41 AHYSIALLLKD
+41 TSHYSFAFLWKD

-72 AAGLPAIHGLYAT
+72 AAGLPAIHGLYTT

-98 RLLVIGPDSSLA
+98 RILVVGPDSSLA

-125 ERAVALAGGLSVMTG
+125 ERAIALAGALAVMTG
-140 IVCIIAGLAK
+140 AISIIAGLAK

-171 FTVIA
+171 ITVIA

-187 SVAEFPQ
+187 SVSEFPQ
-194 EMIAFISG
+194 EMIAFING
-202 LFQGQMNLAAV
+202 LFQGQVNLAAV
-213 LVGATSMIVILG
+213 MIGVTCVSVILG
-225 CKHWAPMIPG
+225 CKHWAPAIPG
-235 VLVAVVGATLAV
+235 VLIAVVGATLAV
-247 TFIQPLENAQL
+247 TFIQPLEKAHL
-258 SVVSTLPQGLPVLR
+258 AVVSTLPQGLPALR
-272 LPNVSPKDL
+272 LPNVALQDL
-281 RDMLSGSIAIALVAF
+281 RDMLSGSIAVALVAF
-296 ADTSVLSRIYS
+296 ADSSVLSRVYS
-307 QRFGYAVDSNK
+307 QRGGYAVDSNK
-318 ELVSLG
+318 ELISLG
-324 IANMATGLFQGFS
+324 IANLATGLFQGFS

-363 LLVTLLLYFSP
+363 LLVTLLLYFAP
-374 TLLKSMPHAALS
+374 TLLKSLPHAALS

-405 YQLRRSEFIFSIACF
+405 YQLRRSEFVFSIACF
-420 IGVVVFGVIQ
+420 LGVIVLGVIQ

-436 GLALISFIWRAW
+436 GLALLAFIWRAW

-470 PEARRIPGLVLFRWD
+470 PEAKRIPGLVLFRWD

-499 VQEAIA
+499 VEQAIA
-505 LAPTPTKWVVVAAE
+505 SAPTPTKWVVVAAE

-524 DITAADMLADLDK
+524 DITAADMLAELDK

-561 YGLFDSFGNESFFP
+561 YGLFDSFGNENFFP
-575 TIGQAVDRYVVA
+575 TIGQAVDRYLVA
-587 HKVNWQDWDEPTAD
+587 HKVNWQDWDEPKAD

>member
-1 LQPATRSQTN
+1 MIN
-11 VIKQDRNAKQSS
+11 QDRSANQSS
-23 NGECSG
+23 NGEFVG
-29 RTSQGL
+29 RTSPGL
-35 FGIKPI
+35 FGIKFIP
-41 AHYSIALLLKD
+41 HYSVAFLVKD

-85 IVALVVY
+85 IVALVAY

-125 ERAVALAGGLSVMTG
+125 ERAIALAGALSVMTG
-140 IVCIIAGLAK
+140 IVCVIAGLAQ

-187 SVAEFPQ
+187 SVADFPQ

-202 LFQGQMNLAAV
+202 LFHGQVNLAAV
-213 LVGATSMIVILG
+213 LIGATSMIAIFG
-225 CKHWAPMIPG
+225 CKRWAPVIPG
-235 VLVAVVGATLAV
+235 VLIAVVGATLAV
-247 TFIQPLENAQL
+247 AFIRPLENAHL
-258 SVVSTLPQGLPVLR
+258 SLVSTLPQGLPALR
-272 LPNVSPKDL
+272 LPNVSLKDL
-281 RDMLSGSIAIALVAF
+281 RDMLSGSIAITLVAF
-296 ADTSVLSRIYS
+296 ADTSVLSRVYS
-307 QRFGYAVDSNK
+307 QRGGYTVDSNK

-363 LLVTLLLYFSP
+363 LLVTLLLYFAP

-397 QISQVVRL
+397 QILQVVRL

-420 IGVVVFGVIQ
+420 LGVIVLGVIQ

-436 GLALISFIWRAW
+436 GLALIAFIWRAW

-461 KGYHDVLRH
+461 KGYHDILRH

-499 VQEAIA
+499 VQQAIA

-537 KLHQAGMDLCFA
+537 KLHDSGMDLCFA

-555 KDILKR
+555 KDLLKR
-561 YGLFDSFGNESFFP
+561 YGLFDSFGNENFFP
-575 TIGQAVDRYVVA
+575 TIGQAVDQYLVA
-587 HKVNWQDWDEPTAD
+587 HKVDWQDWDEPTVD

>member
-1 LQPATRSQTN
+1 MIN
-11 VIKQDRNAKQSS
+11 QDRNANLSSS
-23 NGECSG
+23 NEEIVD
-29 RTSQGL
+29 RTSPGRFGL
-35 FGIKPI
+35 NLIP
-41 AHYSIALLLKD
+41 HYTVAFLLKD

-72 AAGLPAIHGLYAT
+72 ATGLPAIHGLYAT

-116 ILPLAGGSV
+116 ILPLAGGSG
-125 ERAVALAGGLSVMTG
+125 ERAIALAGALSVMTG
-140 IVCIIAGLAK
+140 VICVIAGLAR

-194 EMIAFISG
+194 EIIAFING
-202 LFQGQMNLAAV
+202 LLQGQVNLAAAMI
-213 LVGATSMIVILG
+213 GTTCMIVIFS
-225 CKHWAPMIPG
+225 CKRWAPVIPG
-235 VLVAVVGATLAV
+235 VLLAVVGATLAV
-247 TFIQPLENAQL
+247 TFIRPLENVHL
-258 SVVSTLPQGLPVLR
+258 SVVSTLPQGLPAFR
-272 LPNVSPKDL
+272 LPIVSLKDL

-296 ADTSVLSRIYS
+296 ADTSVLSRIYA
-307 QRFGYAVDSNK
+307 QRGGYTVDSNK
-318 ELVSLG
+318 EFMSLG
-324 IANMATGLFQGFS
+324 FVNLATGLFQGFS

-363 LLVTLLLYFSP
+363 LLVTLLLYFAP

-405 YQLRRSEFIFSIACF
+405 YRLRRSEFIFSIACF
-420 IGVVVFGVIQ
+420 FGVILLGVIQ

-436 GLALISFIWRAW
+436 GLALIAFIWRAW

-461 KGYHDVLRH
+461 KGYHDILRH
-470 PEARRIPGLVLFRWD
+470 PEARRIPGLILFRWD

-499 VQEAIA
+499 VQQAIA

-537 KLHQAGMDLCFA
+537 KLHEAGMDLCFA

-561 YGLFDSFGNESFFP
+561 YGLFDSFGNENFFP
-575 TIGQAVDRYVVA
+575 TIGKAVDQYLAA
-587 HKVNWQDWDEPTAD
+587 HKVDWQDWDEPAAD